1 MAFGTSNDLMARKF
15 KEQELKRFKLE
26 AKAKKLER
34 DYKFR
39 KFESAKQAFRQGVS
53 RVDKSYQTI
62 DRAGSRVFSGVRA
75 RMPRIVPTGNSSREV
90 LNDAFKL
97 DTDITRRRQF

>member
-1 MAFGTSNDLMARKF
+1 MKMAFKRTFNKKFDNAR
-15 KEQELKRFKLE
+15 
-26 AKAKKLER
+26 
-34 DYKFR
+34 
-39 KFESAKQAFRQGVS
+39 QAFKQGAS
-53 RVDKSYQTI
+53 RVDNSYQTI

-75 RMPRIVPTGNSSREV
+75 RVPRIVPTGNSSREV